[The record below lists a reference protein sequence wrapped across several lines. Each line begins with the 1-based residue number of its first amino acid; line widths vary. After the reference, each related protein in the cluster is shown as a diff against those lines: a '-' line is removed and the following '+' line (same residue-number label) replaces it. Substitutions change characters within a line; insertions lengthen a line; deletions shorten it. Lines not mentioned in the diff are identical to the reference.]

1 LNVKKRFGIKK
12 LFLFV
17 IFIFILSLSG
27 CSGNS
32 STSSTNSTNSSNE
45 TQYSAFF
52 ISQVVKEI
60 GNNFTI
66 IQNKIQ
72 KEEDEIKKI
81 QKNIS
86 EIKSMKGLLEQNKE
100 VSRKLKIYTH
110 IAIAAFILF
119 ALTALVLIYF
129 LYKTRQD
136 LKKLDTAIKYVFESM
151 LKVDAKTSSA
161 VDSML
166 EVLKEMKSENENF
179 KDNTI
184 EFLNRLKD
192 EIVKSTNAVN
202 QNIEELANRKD
213 RIIQSTLNKQKE
225 LKERIR
231 NMQK

>member
-1 LNVKKRFGIKK
+1 MIDK
-12 LFLFV
+12 FLDQFD
-17 IFIFILSLSG
+17 
-27 CSGNS
+27 
-32 STSSTNSTNSSNE
+32 
-45 TQYSAFF
+45 
-52 ISQVVKEI
+52 
-60 GNNFTI
+60 I
-66 IQNKIQ
+66 IQYEIR
-72 KEEDEIKKI
+72 KEEDEITKM

-86 EIKSMKGLLEQNKE
+86 KIKSMKGLLEQNKE
-100 VSRKLKIYTH
+100 ISRELKIYAY
-110 IAIAAFILF
+110 IAVAALILF
-119 ALTALVLIYF
+119 VLTALVLIYF

-136 LKKLDTAIKYVFESM
+136 LKKFDTAIKYVFDNM
-151 LKVDAKTSSA
+151 LRVDAKTSSA

-166 EVLKEMKSENENF
+166 EVLKELKSENENF

-231 NMQK
+231 NIQK

>member
-1 LNVKKRFGIKK
+1 MVDK
-12 LFLFV
+12 FLDQFAT
-17 IFIFILSLSG
+17 I
-27 CSGNS
+27 
-32 STSSTNSTNSSNE
+32 
-45 TQYSAFF
+45 QY
-52 ISQVVKEI
+52 E
-60 GNNFTI
+60 
-66 IQNKIQ
+66 IQ
-72 KEEDEIKKI
+72 KEEDEITKI

-86 EIKSMKGLLEQNKE
+86 EIKSMKGLLEKNKE
-100 VSRKLKIYTH
+100 VSRKLEIYTH
-110 IAIAAFILF
+110 IAVAAFILF

-136 LKKLDTAIKYVFESM
+136 LKKLDTAIKYVFDNM
-151 LKVDAKTSSA
+151 LRVDAKTSSA

-166 EVLKEMKSENENF
+166 EVLKELKSENENF

-192 EIVKSTNAVN
+192 EIVKSTNAIN
-202 QNIEELANRKD
+202 QNIEDLANRKD

>member
-1 LNVKKRFGIKK
+1 
-12 LFLFV
+12 LFV
-17 IFIFILSLSG
+17 FFIFILSG
-27 CSGNS
+27 CSGNYS
-32 STSSTNSTNSSNE
+32 SNSTNSTNSTNE

-66 IQNKIQ
+66 IQNHIQ

-110 IAIAAFILF
+110 IAVAAFTLF
-119 ALTALVLIYF
+119 ALTALVLIYY

-136 LKKLDTAIKYVFESM
+136 LKKFDTAIKYVFENM
-151 LKVDAKTSSA
+151 LRVDAKTSSA

-166 EVLKEMKSENENF
+166 APLYH
-179 KDNTI
+179 
-184 EFLNRLKD
+184 L
-192 EIVKSTNAVN
+192 
-202 QNIEELANRKD
+202 
-213 RIIQSTLNKQKE
+213 
-225 LKERIR
+225 
-231 NMQK
+231 

>member
-1 LNVKKRFGIKK
+1 MVDK
-12 LFLFV
+12 FLDQF
-17 IFIFILSLSG
+17 
-27 CSGNS
+27 N
-32 STSSTNSTNSSNE
+32 
-45 TQYSAFF
+45 
-52 ISQVVKEI
+52 
-60 GNNFTI
+60 I
-66 IQNKIQ
+66 IQYEIQ

-119 ALTALVLIYF
+119 SLTALVLIYY

-136 LKKLDTAIKYVFESM
+136 LKKLDTSIKYVFESM
-151 LKVDAKTSSA
+151 LRVDAKTSSA

-166 EVLKEMKSENENF
+166 EVLKELKSENENF
-179 KDNTI
+179 KNTTI
-184 EFLNRLKD
+184 EVLNRLKD
-192 EIVKSTNAVN
+192 EIVKSTNAIN

>member
-110 IAIAAFILF
+110 IAIAAFTLF
-119 ALTALVLIYF
+119 ALTALVLIYY

-151 LKVDAKTSSA
+151 LKIDAKTSSA